1 MWASPVGGRLGVR
14 RERDH
19 RKENSILTLQ
29 YRGRQGPANS
39 PSPSPQPTARARAHS
54 PQPSPKRLLFLAQI
68 LTLLD
73 DFDEILPSLSPFC
86 TENLVFA
93 QILTL
98 LSHFSQILTSL
109 DLYSTILT
117 KSLSYSAL
125 AKLRALAFI

>member
-1 MWASPVGGRLGVR
+1 MIRSHEAELRPASVY
-14 RERDH
+14 
-19 RKENSILTLQ
+19 ILTLQ

-39 PSPSPQPTARARAHS
+39 PSPSPS
-54 PQPSPKRLLFLAQI
+54 PQPEPEPTASPKRLLFLPQI

-73 DFDEILPSLSPFC
+73 DFDEILPLLSPFC

-98 LSHFSQILTSL
+98 LSHFNQILTSL

-117 KSLSYSAL
+117 KSLPYSAL